1 MITPEMVERMRLLLE
16 DGCSYREV
24 ARTLGVHSTAV
35 RRRFPGTG
43 WTQGEGA
50 SLRVYEKR
58 VEARS

>member
-1 MITPEMVERMRLLLE
+1 MITPDMVERMRLLLE
-16 DGCSYREV
+16 DGASQREV
-24 ARTLGVHSTAV
+24 ARTLGISTNAV
-35 RRRFPGTG
+35 RSRFPGLG